1 MRILS
6 IDIET
11 YSDVDLIKSGVYP
24 YTASSNF
31 EILLF
36 AYAFDDEE
44 VKIIDLANDEKIP
57 TNILGAIEDENI
69 IKTAFNA
76 NFERV
81 CLGRFLNKSL
91 SSKSWRCTAVHAL
104 SLGLPSS
111 LEAVAEMLNLEQQK
125 MKEGKAL
132 IKYFSVPCTI
142 RNDKSQYSL
151 EGQIGKLMRNYPK
164 DSLEKWELFKKYCIK
179 DVEVERAI
187 RKKLERFPV
196 IENEHKLY
204 VLDQEI
210 NDRGIYIDM
219 ELVTKAISC
228 DELYKNKSLNE
239 AKNITGLS
247 NPNSVTQLKKW
258 LYEKGIE
265 IKSLSKVNIKK
276 ILEDCDDDVREL
288 LELRLKLSK
297 TSVRKY
303 EAIQRAISK
312 DFRVRG
318 LFKFYGANRTGRW
331 AGKLVQVHNLP
342 QNHLEDMDSARN
354 LVKEGDFTKLEDKFN
369 SIPQLLSELIR
380 SAFIPKKGDRFIIAD
395 FSAIE
400 ARILAYIA
408 GEKWR
413 IDVFKSHGKIYEASA
428 SKLFKVPIEMI
439 TKESNLRVKGKV
451 AELALGYGGGVGAL
465 KAMGA
470 LEMGIEEDE
479 LQDLVN
485 KWRLSNSNIGR
496 LWWAIHKAAI
506 NALKTR
512 EVNIVGYIKIYYQGD
527 IMFIT
532 LPSGRK
538 LSYVKPRIE
547 KNKYGGDSI
556 TYEGV
561 SVAKKWERIET
572 YGPKLVENIVQAIAR
587 DILGEAMIRLRDK
600 GYDIV
605 MHVHDEII
613 IEAKEG
619 QGSLKEVIKIMT
631 ETPIWARGLPL
642 DAEGFESKYYKK

>member
-57 TNILGAIEDENI
+57 TNILEAIEDKNI

-228 DELYKNKSLNE
+228 DELYKNKCLNE

-485 KWRLSNSNIGR
+485 KWRLSNSNIAR

>member
-1 MRILS
+1 MRVLA

-11 YSDVDLIKSGVYP
+11 YSDVDLLKSGVYP
-24 YTASSNF
+24 YATSKDF
-31 EILLF
+31 KILLF

-44 VKIIDLANDEKIP
+44 VKVIDIASGEKIP
-57 TNILGAIEDENI
+57 TDILKAIEDDNI

-81 CLGRFLNKSL
+81 CLSSFLNKNL
-91 SSKSWRCTAVHAL
+91 SAKSWRCTSVHAL

-111 LEAVAEMLNLEQQK
+111 LEKVAEMLGLEQQK

-132 IKYFSVPCTI
+132 IKYFSLPCNI
-142 RNDKSQYSL
+142 KNDENQYNFEEHL
-151 EGQIGKLMRNYPK
+151 GNLKRNYPK
-164 DSLEKWELFKKYCIK
+164 DSLEKWESFKKYCIQ

-187 RKKLERFPV
+187 RKKLERFPL
-196 IENEHKLY
+196 IDNEHKLY
-204 VLDQEI
+204 ILDQEI
-210 NDRGIYIDM
+210 NDRGIYIDH
-219 ELVTKAISC
+219 ELVTKAIAC
-228 DELYKNKSLNE
+228 DEIYKAKCLSKAKS
-239 AKNITGLS
+239 ITKLS
-247 NPNSVTQLKKW
+247 NPNSVNQLKKW
-258 LYEKGIE
+258 LSEKGIE
-265 IKSLSKVNIKK
+265 IKSLSKSNIKD
-276 ILEDCDDDVREL
+276 ILEDCDDDVREV

-303 EAIQRAISK
+303 EAIQRAVSK
-312 DFRVRG
+312 DLRVRG

-342 QNHLEDMDSARN
+342 QNHLKDMDSLRA
-354 LVKEGDFTKLEDKFN
+354 LLKKGDFLELENKFN
-369 SIPQLLSELIR
+369 NIPQLLSELIR
-380 SAFIPKKGDRFIIAD
+380 SAFIPKKGSRFIIAD

-408 GEKWR
+408 GEGWR
-413 IDVFKSHGKIYEASA
+413 VDVFKSHGKIYEASA
-428 SKLFKVPIEMI
+428 SKLFKVPIEMV
-439 TKESNLRVKGKV
+439 TKESMFRVKGKIS
-451 AELALGYGGGVGAL
+451 ELALGYGGGVGAL

-470 LEMGIEEDE
+470 INMGVEEDE

-485 KWRLSNSNIGR
+485 KWRGSNINIVR
-496 LWWAIHKAAI
+496 FWWEIHKAAI
-506 NALKTR
+506 GALKTR
-512 EVNIVGYIKIYYQGD
+512 EIQRVGDIRIHYEGD

-561 SVAKKWERIET
+561 SGAKKWERIET
-572 YGPKLVENIVQAIAR
+572 YGPKLVENIAQAIAR

-605 MHVHDEII
+605 MHVHDEIV

-619 QGSLKEVIKIMT
+619 FGSLEEVIEIMK
-631 ETPIWARGLPL
+631 EAPIWAKELPL

>member
-31 EILLF
+31 EIFLF

-228 DELYKNKSLNE
+228 DELYKNKCLNE

-303 EAIQRAISK
+303 EAIQRAVSK

-354 LVKEGDFTKLEDKFN
+354 LVKEGDFLKLEDKFN
-369 SIPQLLSELIR
+369 NIPQLLSELIR
-380 SAFIPKKGDRFIIAD
+380 SAFIPKKGARFIIAD

-408 GEKWR
+408 DEKWR

-439 TKESNLRVKGKV
+439 TKESNLRVKCKF

-561 SVAKKWERIET
+561 SAAKKWERIET

-600 GYDIV
+600 AYDIV

-619 QGSLKEVIKIMT
+619 QGSLEEVIKIMT

>member
-57 TNILGAIEDENI
+57 TNILEAIEDKNI

-303 EAIQRAISK
+303 EAIQRAVSK

-354 LVKEGDFTKLEDKFN
+354 LVKEGDFLKLEDKFN
-369 SIPQLLSELIR
+369 NIPQLLSELIR
-380 SAFIPKKGDRFIIAD
+380 SAFIPKKSARFIIAD

-408 GEKWR
+408 DEKWR

-561 SVAKKWERIET
+561 SAAKKWERIET

-619 QGSLKEVIKIMT
+619 QGSLEEVIKIMT

>member
-228 DELYKNKSLNE
+228 DELYKNKCLNE

-265 IKSLSKVNIKK
+265 IKSLSKGNIKK

-496 LWWAIHKAAI
+496 LWWAIHKSAI

-600 GYDIV
+600 AYDIV

-619 QGSLKEVIKIMT
+619 QGSLEEVIKIMT